1 MAVREVRVG
10 SIQGSTNIER
20 LDVEVD
26 VVSIISDIAPMF
38 VEGYVDL
45 SGLGP
50 NHKVELCEYI
60 GWGGAGTK
68 KFMCVYYTSGDETI
82 VRFYNKTVY
91 RYKVT
96 ARLVEGEPPVTLPF
110 LFFVMRLLT

>member
-1 MAVREVRVG
+1 VVVREVRVEKV
-10 SIQGSTNIER
+10 QGSTN
-20 LDVEVD
+20 
-26 VVSIISDIAPMF
+26 
-38 VEGYVDL
+38 
-45 SGLGP
+45 
-50 NHKVELCEYI
+50 
-60 GWGGAGTK
+60 
-68 KFMCVYYTSGDETI
+68 I